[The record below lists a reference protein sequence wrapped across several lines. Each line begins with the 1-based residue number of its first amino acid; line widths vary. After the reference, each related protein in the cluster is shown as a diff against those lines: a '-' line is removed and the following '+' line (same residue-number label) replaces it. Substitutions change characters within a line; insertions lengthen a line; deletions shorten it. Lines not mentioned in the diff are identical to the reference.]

1 MGRRAPKRHG
11 ERPDRGVR
19 RGRLALR
26 HRARTPNAVEIDWVE
41 DLNDLLMRDYL
52 DSEKFAALMSEKGI
66 SPEMKVVFY
75 GDKNN

>member
-1 MGRRAPKRHG
+1 MESVEDVWLYDIGH
-11 ERPDRGVR
+11 V
-19 RGRLALR
+19 
-26 HRARTPNAVEIDWVE
+26 PNAVEIDWVE

-66 SPEMKVVFY
+66 SPETSVVFY